1 VRSLVAIAVAVPWVV
16 WALLRTL
23 GVELPYPLVALV
35 AFTPY
40 AALSSPLPVV
50 VALALR
56 RRRVAVLAGVS
67 AALLGVA
74 VVPRAVAGARPGASG
89 PRLGGL
95 SAHVWL
101 GSADVTT
108 LLRVAR
114 EHDVDVLSVQE
125 LRPKTVERLD
135 RAGADEQFAG
145 GMILAPDPGAAGT
158 ALLSRLPMD
167 SRGVVTVRGAP
178 PVRIEA
184 VHPRPPV
191 SRSAEQ
197 EWRAAIA
204 ALPGSDSRGDVR
216 ILAGDFNATLDH
228 PELRKLLD
236 RGYLDAAD
244 SAGAGWRPTWPAP
257 PSSGRALPL
266 TIDHILVDT
275 RVRVE
280 RVTVIAIPHSDH
292 RAVIA
297 QLRLPR
303 T

>member
-1 VRSLVAIAVAVPWVV
+1 VRSFVSVVVAVPWVV

-50 VALALR
+50 VALVLR
-56 RRRVAVLAGVS
+56 RWRVAVLAGV
-67 AALLGVA
+67 AAGLLGVA
-74 VVPRAVAGARPGASG
+74 VVPRAVAGPQPEAGG
-89 PRLGGL
+89 PRLVVMT
-95 SAHVWL
+95 SNVWL
-101 GSADVTT
+101 GSVDVEA
-108 LLRVAR
+108 LLQVAR

-125 LRPKTVERLD
+125 VRPRTVVRLG
-135 RAGADEQFAG
+135 RAGAFEQFPG
-145 GMILAPDPGAAGT
+145 GQILEPDLGASGT
-158 ALLSRLPMD
+158 GLLSRLPMD
-167 SRGVVTVRGAP
+167 AAGVVTVRGAP
-178 PVRIEA
+178 PVRIKA

-191 SRSAEQ
+191 SRVAEP
-197 EWRAAIA
+197 EWRAALA
-204 ALPGSDSRGDVR
+204 SLPGSDSRGDVQ

-244 SAGAGWRPTWPAP
+244 ATGAGWRPTWPAP
-257 PSSGRALPL
+257 PSTGRSLPL
-266 TIDHILVDT
+266 TIDHVLVDR

-280 RVTVIAIPHSDH
+280 RVTVSEIPHTDH

-297 QLRLPR
+297 VLRLPR
-303 T
+303 G